1 MQPEGIFT
9 DSAAMPAKASFWMMV
24 RFSGR
29 RYTAVVS
36 ETDAIPEVDES
47 RILPVETVERH
58 LEPIGEK
65 ELELWRFMAD
75 YYLCSIGEVY
85 KMAYPATKTAGETV
99 KARAEE
105 RRELLEARTAEL
117 SSGSKGWK
125 RDWPRKKPRLQESTM
140 PR

>member
-1 MQPEGIFT
+1 MGYIKVILPLKLAWEPCYRISEEVRRG
-9 DSAAMPAKASFWMMV
+9 DRVVV

-36 ETDAIPEVDES
+36 ETDAVPEVDES
-47 RILPVETVERH
+47 RILPVETAERH

-117 SSGSKGWK
+117 YLKRIKG
-125 RDWPRKKPRLQESTM
+125 LE
-140 PR
+140 